1 MTALRSPSRTCEH
14 HVSPGPGS
22 RSAASAVPGSADTGQ
37 HLRLAAGVTHLDSP
51 RAYQFRHLT
60 RKRAEHS
67 SNVFSSFHSTPP
79 QARGRDQVCVKTPR
93 GQLTPTEGGGC
104 RVPVPFSHLKE
115 HRDATTRGRGRSS
128 RGPEL
133 QRKGAAAGRGDNG
146 PRPRETAECT
156 GFVRTLAE
164 GDRSTVLRPPES
176 WQLPRAAP

>member
-37 HLRLAAGVTHLDSP
+37 HLRLATGVTHLDSP

-79 QARGRDQVCVKTPR
+79 QARGRDQVRVKTPR
-93 GQLTPTEGGGC
+93 GQLTPTEGAGAGC
-104 RVPVPFSHLKE
+104 RSHSVTSKSTEMRRLE
-115 HRDATTRGRGRSS
+115 AEGEAAEGQSCRGR
-128 RGPEL
+128 
-133 QRKGAAAGRGDNG
+133 GAAAG
-146 PRPRETAECT
+146 
-156 GFVRTLAE
+156 
-164 GDRSTVLRPPES
+164 
-176 WQLPRAAP
+176 